1 MGYSKSRILNLIFS
15 LSISL
20 FIITS
25 IIKFTVNFKQLYY
38 FNIDY
43 LNIPKLSNMTKED
56 IKLNYDYL
64 IDYNT
69 SNSDLD
75 FNLPTLESSV
85 QGKIHFEEVRDIFQN
100 VKKLN
105 NITLIFLIIGIYI
118 SIRNNDL
125 SILKYSAIT
134 LILIPLILIMPILI
148 NFQKSFEIFHNI
160 LFGNDYW
167 IFDPNLDSVINMLPA
182 EFFLHSGIM
191 ILMLIF
197 IISLLMIFS
206 YKKLNK
212 RSSN

>member
-191 ILMLIF
+191 ILILIF

>member
-75 FNLPTLESSV
+75 FNLPTLESSA

-105 NITLIFLIIGIYI
+105 NITLIFLIAGIYI
-118 SIRNNDL
+118 SIKNKDL
-125 SILKYSAIT
+125 RILKYSSVT
-134 LILIPLILIMPILI
+134 LILIPIVLIMPIII
-148 NFQKSFEIFHNI
+148 NFQKSFEVFHNI
-160 LFGNDYW
+160 LFKNDYW
-167 IFDPNLDSVINMLPA
+167 IFDPNLDSVINILPA
-182 EFFLHSGIM
+182 EFFFHSGIM
-191 ILMLIF
+191 ILILIF
-197 IISLLMIFS
+197 TISLLMIFS
-206 YKKLNK
+206 YKKLSK
-212 RSSN
+212 RSSD

>member
-75 FNLPTLESSV
+75 FNLPTLESSA

>member
-1 MGYSKSRILNLIFS
+1 MKKLLNILTSFS
-15 LSISL
+15 LAI
-20 FIITS
+20 FIICGS
-25 IIKFTVNFKQLYY
+25 IIVGLKCKSLYY
-38 FNIDY
+38 YDVKK
-43 LNIPKLSNMTKED
+43 LNISDVSGFSDDE

-64 IDYNT
+64 IDYNL
-69 SNSDLD
+69 NNKVEE
-75 FNLPTLESSV
+75 FNLPTIKYST

-167 IFDPNLDSVINMLPA
+167 IFDPNLDSVINILPA

-191 ILMLIF
+191 ILILIF